1 MAPNYTKMF
10 YYVKGMLAKLAEG
23 MAVVDCSGVGYMCAI
38 SAMTEQK
45 LAASEGKTVKLF
57 TYLSVREDA
66 MELFGFSSE
75 EELSCFKLLISV
87 SGVGARTAIGI
98 LGHVT
103 PEKFAYAVSVGDVKA
118 MRAPGV
124 GPKIA
129 ARIILELKD
138 KIAKN
143 TGLEVADGA
152 DASDGDVGE
161 LPRGNKLT
169 EARTALMA
177 LGFTRGEADGFLR
190 SIDSSRLSVEEI
202 IREALKKV

>member
-1 MAPNYTKMF
+1 M
-10 YYVKGMLAKLAEG
+10 
-23 MAVVDCSGVGYMCAI
+23 VDCSGVGYMCSV

-45 LAASEGKTVKLF
+45 LAGCEGKNVKLY

-66 MELFGFSSE
+66 MELFGFFTE
-75 EELSCFKLLISV
+75 EELATFKLLISV
-87 SGVGARTAIGI
+87 SGIGAKTAVGI
-98 LGHVT
+98 LGHIT

-118 MRAPGV
+118 VRAPGV

-138 KIAKN
+138 KIAKQSEFD
-143 TGLEVADGA
+143 LAADETETAEGA
-152 DASDGDVGE
+152 AP
-161 LPRGNKLT
+161 LPKGNKLT

-190 SIDSSRLSVEEI
+190 SIDSTKLSVEEI
-202 IREALKKV
+202 IREALKRV